1 MPGEN
6 YTFTTHVDPGSPPQR
21 GPPAQRV
28 VEAPGTAP
36 GSATIIPSS
45 VYRHSR
51 RSPADP
57 ANIGGRGA
65 QWKRPIGCHER
76 PSERSATAD
85 LAGRT
90 VPPGTTDTMPIDDH
104 KRAEIEAQRAASQE
118 TRRVTV
124 PAMEAIL
131 YERFDVLD
139 HGFVRVID
147 YMGDDAAI
155 VQAARV
161 SYGAGTRKVRED
173 RALIR
178 YLLRHRHTTPFE
190 MCELKLHIKAPIFV
204 ARQWLRHRTAS
215 VNEYS
220 ARYSRLDRE
229 FYVPDADH
237 LQSVHEEQIG
247 RQRASSSGM
256 DDLFGSTQAVGE
268 RLALATQSDSNKQGR
283 DDVLTDEEA
292 KAGALS
298 PRLDFDPRLW
308 RLQEPA
314 QRRTIPEAPKDPDR
328 AGLARELARA
338 ALPVNYY
345 TQFYW
350 KIDLHNL
357 LHFLSLRAD
366 AHAQYEIRA
375 YADVILDKIVMSWVP
390 ATYQAFRDYAMDA
403 ASLSAGGLAVVK
415 RMLAG
420 EAVDQA
426 SSGLSKREWRELMAV
441 LGRDP

>member
-21 GPPAQRV
+21 GPPAQKV

-65 QWKRPIGCHER
+65 QWKRPIGRHER
-76 PSERSATAD
+76 PPERSATAD
-85 LAGRT
+85 AAHQI

-124 PAMEAIL
+124 AAMEAIL

-237 LQSVHEEQIG
+237 LKLILDEQRLKKRG
-247 RQRASSSGM
+247 AM
-256 DDLFGSTQAVGE
+256 DDLLEWAKVLDESS
-268 RLALATQSDSNKQGR
+268 ALATQSEFNKQGR
-283 DDVLTDEEA
+283 D
-292 KAGALS
+292 KALS
-298 PRLDFDPRLW
+298 DKEARDALSRFDNISKRAYAAYKNL
-308 RLQEPA
+308 LNENTK
-314 QRRTIPEAPKDPDR
+314 RTSRNPNYT
-328 AGLARELARA
+328 GLARELARA
-338 ALPVNYY
+338 VLPVNYY

-366 AHAQYEIRA
+366 DHAQYEIRA
-375 YADVILDKIVMSWVP
+375 YAEAILDRIVAYWVP
-390 ATYQAFRDYAMDA
+390 ETYNAFQDYQMNA
-403 ASLSAGGLAVVK
+403 ASLSAAALDVI
-415 RMLAG
+415 RRELAG
-420 EAVDQA
+420 ERVDEE
-426 SSGLSKREWRELMAV
+426 SSGLSKREYEELMAV
-441 LGRDP
+441 LERES